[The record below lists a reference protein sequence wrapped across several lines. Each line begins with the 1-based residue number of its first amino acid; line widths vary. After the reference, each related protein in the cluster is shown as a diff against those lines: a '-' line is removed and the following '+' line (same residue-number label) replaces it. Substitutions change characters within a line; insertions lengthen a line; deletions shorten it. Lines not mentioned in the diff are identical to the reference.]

1 MKSCYGYSK
10 GGIVRPSKDADEY
23 DTKHMGDVN
32 DQHLAARAFAKGCCR
47 HCAAKANKAK
57 LHSKG
62 VIGNGSGDTPDSDAD
77 DII

>member
-10 GGIVRPSKDADEY
+10 GGIVRPSKDAMSDM
-23 DTKHMGDVN
+23 KHVKQVS
-32 DQHLAARAFAKGCCR
+32 DQHLQQGHLPKG
-47 HCAAKANKAK
+47 AVSIAPLKPK
-57 LHSKG
+57 LRKHGG